1 MKYFV
6 YVVETL
12 LQNYFVCEILIKVI
26 LHSTV
31 PATAGTVAILVI
43 WFLINWPVINKNH
56 RPN

>member
-43 WFLINWPVINKNH
+43 WFLINWPVNKNH